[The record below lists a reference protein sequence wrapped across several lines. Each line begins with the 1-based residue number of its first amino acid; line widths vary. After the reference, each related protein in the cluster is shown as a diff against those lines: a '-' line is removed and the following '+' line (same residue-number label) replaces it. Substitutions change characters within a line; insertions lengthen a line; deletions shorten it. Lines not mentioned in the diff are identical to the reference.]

1 MAHDVSDT
9 DRVLKLIERVRLLIA
24 IDDEMAIDLKLDTQP
39 VLKLLESL
47 VAEEDEGGRAK
58 ASEYYRYL
66 LRELSGSPDVEALL
80 NAMRVFAPY
89 L

>member
-1 MAHDVSDT
+1 MGHDLSDT
-9 DRVLKLIERVRLLIA
+9 ERVLKLIERIRLLVA
-24 IDDEMAIDLKLDTQP
+24 VDDDMPTETKLNAQP

-47 VAEEDEGGRAK
+47 VVDGTEADRTQ

-66 LRELSGSPDVEALL
+66 RGELSENADVEALL
-80 NAMRVFAPY
+80 GAMRIFAPY